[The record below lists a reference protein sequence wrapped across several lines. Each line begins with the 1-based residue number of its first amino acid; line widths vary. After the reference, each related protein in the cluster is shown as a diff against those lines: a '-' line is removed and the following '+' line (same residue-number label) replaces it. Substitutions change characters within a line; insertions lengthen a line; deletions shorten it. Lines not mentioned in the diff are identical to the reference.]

1 MRYFRVWLPVLNLI
15 MPCKVIIP
23 VSYEKEYEK
32 FIFKLDKQT
41 LAKLTREIDLL
52 ELRGPVLPEPYV
64 KKIQK
69 QIWELRIRG
78 KIEVRILY
86 TVKNSNVYLLS
97 WFIKK
102 SHKTTLSDL
111 RKAISRL

>member
-1 MRYFRVWLPVLNLI
+1 MRYFRGRLPVLNLI

-32 FIFKLDKQT
+32 FIFK
-41 LAKLTREIDLL
+41 
-52 ELRGPVLPEPYV
+52 YV

-102 SHKTTLSDL
+102 SQKTPISEL